1 MIRFCDFQLSGAP
14 PLLSLIVLPLEHTNM
29 NAQLGLSC
37 PVVVADSIDLGRDFA
52 TTTLNDLI
60 AMPEDRL
67 AEVDPLAMNLIV
79 AKGIPS
85 LSGIEIAR
93 YQNVVNTW
101 ALDFQRRCLPQ
112 WEPYFHE
119 APHEFE
125 NDIRYFR
132 LGMVCQYLELEVG
145 IQYNPDQRDVKGILY
160 TNPSD
165 LFLNGV
171 IDTREGTCGNMSALQ
186 VAFGWRLGWPVS
198 LACVNSHFIL
208 RFDDGNAIYN
218 IEATQ
223 SGYGGFKS
231 DPDAYLIQNK
241 QLPAIA
247 IQSGSDLRALRPH
260 EMLGSFVGLRARHT
274 QDVGKHAR
282 SEDKMLESEADW
294 LLARQLFPSN
304 RVLYKNQVVVTSMRG
319 VALFEPHEA
328 GHPNTYAQCL
338 DEIRLRRFNKRHF
351 DGTGPEHDNCK
362 QSHQAIDDLFT
373 TLEIKQ

>member
-1 MIRFCDFQLSGAP
+1 
-14 PLLSLIVLPLEHTNM
+14 M
-29 NAQLGLSC
+29 NTQRGLSC
-37 PVVVADSIDLGRDFA
+37 PVVVADSIDWQHDYA
-52 TTTLNDLI
+52 ATTLNDLI
-60 AMPEDRL
+60 AMSEDRL
-67 AEVDPLAMNLIV
+67 AEVDPLAMNLVV

-85 LSGIEIAR
+85 LSGIDIAQ

-101 ALDFQRRCLPQ
+101 VKDFQRRCLPQ
-112 WEPYFHE
+112 WEPHFHD
-119 APHEFE
+119 APHDFE

-145 IQYNPDQRDVKGILY
+145 IQYNPDQRDVRGILY

-171 IDTREGTCGNMSALQ
+171 IDTREGTCGNMAALH

-208 RFDDGNAIYN
+208 RFDDGKAIYN

-231 DPDAYLIQNK
+231 DPDDYLIETK
-241 QLPAIA
+241 RLPPIS

-274 QDVGKHAR
+274 QDVGKH
-282 SEDKMLESEADW
+282 EGNECKMLDSEPDW

-304 RVLYKNQVVVTSMRG
+304 RVLYKNQMVVSSMRG
-319 VALFEPHEA
+319 DSLFEPNEV
-328 GHPNTYAQCL
+328 GHPNTYARCL
-338 DEIRLRRFNKRHF
+338 DEIRIQRFGQWRIDQGRPDRGSCQLSAH
-351 DGTGPEHDNCK
+351 
-362 QSHQAIDDLFT
+362 AIDDLFT
-373 TLEIKQ
+373 TLEVKQ